1 MPAVLAAAACLAS
14 FIEAEQYAL
23 RARGCDATLATLER
37 VGRWYGSA
45 SPSERDGPAQRA
57 TLIETV
63 EQAMKD
69 EVAAFAE
76 VASDRRAVQAKAT
89 ARRAATAT
97 KRLGQ
102 RIGIGVRCR

>member
-14 FIEAEQYAL
+14 FIEAEQNAL
-23 RARGCDATLATLER
+23 RARWRCDATLATLER
-37 VGRWYGSA
+37 VGRWYESA

-76 VASDRRAVQAKAT
+76 VAPDRRAVQAKAA

-102 RIGIGVRCR
+102 RIGIDK